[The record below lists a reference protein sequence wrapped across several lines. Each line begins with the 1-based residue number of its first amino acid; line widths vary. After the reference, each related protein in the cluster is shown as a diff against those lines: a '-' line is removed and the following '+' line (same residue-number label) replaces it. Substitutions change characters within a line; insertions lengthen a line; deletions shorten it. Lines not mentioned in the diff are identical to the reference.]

1 MCFHFWKQ
9 SRKIVFDI
17 YFSNITI
24 QTPSQTRLRAMRQNQ
39 TINPFPQSRQIGK
52 GGGILNTLYEI
63 GFGIKLQYQ
72 DIRGYWQWPPFYYV
86 TKMLE
91 QLLLININPAHF
103 RV

>member
-52 GGGILNTLYEI
+52 GGGILNTSYEI
-63 GFGIKLQYQ
+63 GFGIKLQSQ
-72 DIRGYWQWPPFYYV
+72 DISRQ
-86 TKMLE
+86 KR
-91 QLLLININPAHF
+91 LLAVAPILFCHQDVGTVAVN
-103 RV
+103 